1 MISKYQKLA
10 VVTASSVLSFA
21 AIGTNAAQAS
31 QLVYSNDFEGTVG
44 SEWSKN
50 STEMTPKGGRNFLG
64 RFANETVSLKLDNLT
79 PHTDVSVSFDLFI
92 IQSWD
97 GNNKIHGSDI
107 WELSVANGQT
117 LLSTTFTN
125 NPAFT
130 QSYPNAFSSGDNPA
144 RSGAAE
150 NNTLGYINYYGDSVY
165 NLSFIFPHVDD
176 SLELIFSGAKL
187 NFGGLTK
194 DSERWGLDNVKVSV
208 TPAIS
213 LRSAKTVPIPE
224 PSTVLGLAAC
234 GLVGLLSRK
243 KAGIL

>member
-1 MISKYQKLA
+1 MISIYQKLTVA
-10 VVTASSVLSFA
+10 GAVLSFA
-21 AIGTNAAQAS
+21 AIGTNAVQAS

-44 SEWSKN
+44 SEWSKT

-64 RFANETVSLKLDNLT
+64 RFASEAVSLKLDNLT

-97 GNNKIHGSDI
+97 GNNTIYGSDI
-107 WELSVANGQT
+107 WELSVANGTT

-144 RSGAAE
+144 RSGADE

-176 SLELIFSGAKL
+176 SLELIFSGSKL
-187 NFGGLTK
+187 NFAGLTQ
-194 DSERWGLDNVKVSV
+194 DSERWGLDNVKLSV

-213 LRSAKTVPIPE
+213 IGSTKIVPIPE
-224 PSTVLGLAAC
+224 PDTILGLATC
-234 GLVGLLSRK
+234 GVVGLLIRK
-243 KAGIL
+243 KAGIS